1 MSLHTLSESERQRA
15 SITRARLERLGIKRI
30 TMPVNA
36 PAVVPPPKPEP
47 IQSRV
52 ESAAQFYAAGWRTIH
67 ALEYSPE
74 KQLPRGPTC
83 DEVIRTT
90 AHFYGITNNDI
101 RSQRRTANVTR
112 PRLIAY
118 YLCSELT
125 LKSLPEIGR
134 HMGGKD
140 HTSVL
145 HGVRKIRGL
154 LTCDPDLS
162 AEVDQLISVLRP
174 VSPEDE
180 GNAEIN
186 RADCG

>member
-52 ESAAQFYAAGWRTIH
+52 ESAAQFYAAGWRCIQ
-67 ALEYSPE
+67 ALEGPSA
-74 KQLPRGPTC
+74 PRTPTC
-83 DEVIRTT
+83 NEIILTT
-90 AHFYGITNNDI
+90 AHYYGITNNEI
-101 RSQRRTANVTR
+101 RNARRTMNFTK
-112 PRLIAY
+112 PRQIAY
-118 YLCSELT
+118 YLCCELT
-125 LKSLPEIGR
+125 RRSLVEIGVY
-134 HMGGKD
+134 MGGKD
-140 HTSVL
+140 HTTVL
-145 HGVRKIRGL
+145 HGNRKIRSL
-154 LTCDPDLS
+154 LTSDPDLA
-162 AEVDQLISVLRP
+162 AEIDQLISVLRP

-186 RADCG
+186 RADRS